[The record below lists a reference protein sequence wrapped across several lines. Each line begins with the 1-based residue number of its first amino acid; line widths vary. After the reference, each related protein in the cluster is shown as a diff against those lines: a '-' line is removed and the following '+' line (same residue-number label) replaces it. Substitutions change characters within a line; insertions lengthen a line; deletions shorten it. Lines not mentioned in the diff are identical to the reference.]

1 MDARGTLM
9 NRHSW
14 LSRTYWAHFAKPA
27 TDRELFRFLANT
39 PIGSI
44 VEFGVG
50 KCQRLRRIARVVQLT
65 DGVEKLRYVGTDEFE
80 AAADPSDHVSLK
92 KAHQIAG
99 SLDFKVTLMPG
110 DAASAAP
117 RVAHKVGLSDVVI
130 VNGGMNP
137 ADPLGSSLG
146 PWLSRLTHE
155 NSRVFACE
163 QPGETLELVNP
174 NLLTLVERHAA

>member
-1 MDARGTLM
+1 MS
-9 NRHSW
+9 RHSW
-14 LSRTYWAHFAKPA
+14 LTRKYWAHFAKPA

-39 PIGSI
+39 PVASI

-50 KCQRLRRIARVVQLT
+50 KCQRLRQIANVVQLA
-65 DGVEKLRYVGTDEFE
+65 DGAEKLRYVGTDEFE
-80 AAADPSDHVSLK
+80 AAVDPSEHVSLK
-92 KAHQIAG
+92 QAHQIAG

-137 ADPLGSSLG
+137 ADPMRSPLG
-146 PWLSRLTHE
+146 PWLSRLTHDE
-155 NSRVFACE
+155 SHLFACE
-163 QPGETLELVNP
+163 QAGGTLVAVNP
-174 NLLTLVERHAA
+174 RLLTAADRQAA